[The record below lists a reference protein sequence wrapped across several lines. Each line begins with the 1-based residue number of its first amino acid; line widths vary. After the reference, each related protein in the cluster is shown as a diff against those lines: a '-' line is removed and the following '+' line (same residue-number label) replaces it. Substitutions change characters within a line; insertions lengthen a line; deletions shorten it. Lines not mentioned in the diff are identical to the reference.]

1 MTIDERRVL
10 ATQNTPWDSQ
20 VAELKRRLDLQ
31 QTDAEIAVALG
42 RTERAV
48 AIKRHK
54 LGLGL
59 IAYNLPVSRGRRRRS
74 SLSWSC
80 AGTRSPRTCSDRAG
94 ELHRHV
100 TFPLLFSK
108 VPPQ

>member
-31 QTDAEIAVALG
+31 QTDAEIAAALG

-54 LGLGL
+54 LGL
-59 IAYNLPVSRGRRRRS
+59 IAYNLPVPSLATRPTTALIAELELRGYS
-74 SLSWSC
+74 VTKD
-80 AGTRSPRTCSDRAG
+80 A
-94 ELHRHV
+94 HR
-100 TFPLLFSK
+100 
-108 VPPQ
+108 